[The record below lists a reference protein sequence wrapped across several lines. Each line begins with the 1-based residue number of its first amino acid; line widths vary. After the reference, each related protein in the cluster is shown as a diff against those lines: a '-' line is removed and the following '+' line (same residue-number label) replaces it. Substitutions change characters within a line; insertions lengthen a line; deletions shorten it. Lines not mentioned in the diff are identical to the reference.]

1 MSTKKV
7 NPETSEEP
15 VEEINQEGQMEG
27 NADQQHI
34 EVEVE
39 GPEEVSDNEENS
51 SSGEVQN
58 SEEVEAMDEVS
69 SLKQQL
75 EQSQQEA
82 QEYKDQL
89 IRMQAEFAN
98 FRKRK
103 EKEMGEM
110 IRFANEDLIKILLPI
125 LDNFDRT
132 LDAIEKTDNL
142 TAIKEG
148 IEMVDGSMKRS
159 LEKVGLQ
166 PIDCK
171 DQAFDPAFHE
181 AISSLE
187 VEEEDKKGK
196 ILDEVEKGYLLKDKV
211 IRFSKVIVAE

>member
-7 NPETSEEP
+7 NPETSEDH
-15 VEEINQEGQMEG
+15 VEEINQKAQSEKE
-27 NADQQHI
+27 AAQQQI

-39 GPEEVSDNEENS
+39 GPDEVADNEGNNS
-51 SSGEVQN
+51 SDEPNDSEV
-58 SEEVEAMDEVS
+58 VEGADELNA
-69 SLKQQL
+69 LKQQL
-75 EQSQQEA
+75 EQSQKEA
-82 QEYKDQL
+82 QEYKDQF

-142 TAIKEG
+142 AAVKEG
-148 IEMVDGSMKRS
+148 IELVDASMKRS

-171 DQAFDPAFHE
+171 DQSFDPAYHE